1 MTGLVAA
8 ESRIHA
14 MTPQAIDKVRELEG
28 ITRDLPQVEIA
39 TEHVLH
45 GGMYA
50 RTICIPAGVVLTGV
64 FIRVPTLLVFDGNAT
79 VNAGDGNA
87 TVNAGDDA
95 TTLVGYHVL
104 AASAHR
110 RQAFLAHADTR
121 LTMVFATQ
129 AKTVAEAEDEFTDEA
144 HLLFSRKPGAVNR
157 INITGE

>member
-1 MTGLVAA
+1 MSA
-8 ESRIHA
+8 E
-14 MTPQAIDKVRELEG
+14 AIDKVRQLEAF
-28 ITRDLPQVEIA
+28 TREFPQVEIA

-79 VNAGDGNA
+79 VNAGK
-87 TVNAGDDA
+87 DA
-95 TTLVGYHVL
+95 VTLVGYHVL

-121 LTMVFATQ
+121 LTMVFASQ

-144 HLLFSRKPGAVNR
+144 HLLFSRKPGAINR

>member
-8 ESRIHA
+8 EGRIRA
-14 MTPQAIDKVRELEG
+14 MAPEAIDKVRQLEA
-28 ITRDLPQVEIA
+28 ITRELPQVEIA
-39 TEHVLH
+39 TDHVLH

-50 RTICIPAGVVLTGV
+50 RTICIPSGVVLTGV
-64 FIRVPTLLVFDGNAT
+64 FIRVPTLLVFDGHAT
-79 VNAGDGNA
+79 VNAGDE
-87 TVNAGDDA
+87 A
-95 TTLVGYHVL
+95 TTMSGYHVL

-110 RQAFLAHADTR
+110 RQAFLAHEDTR

-144 HLLFSRKPGAVNR
+144 HLLFSRKPGAINR

>member
-1 MTGLVAA
+1 MSGLVAA
-8 ESRIHA
+8 ESRIPA
-14 MTPQAIDKVRELEG
+14 MTAQAIDKVRELEA
-28 ITRDLPQVEIA
+28 ITRELPQVEIA
-39 TEHVLH
+39 TDHVLH

-79 VNAGDGNA
+79 VNAGE
-87 TVNAGDDA
+87 DA
-95 TTLVGYHVL
+95 VTLVGYHVL

-121 LTMVFATQ
+121 LTMVFASQ

-144 HLLFSRKPGAVNR
+144 HLLFSRKPGAINR

>member
-1 MTGLVAA
+1 MSVLVAA
-8 ESRIHA
+8 ESRIPA
-14 MTPQAIDKVRELEG
+14 MTTQAIDKVRELEA

-39 TEHVLH
+39 TDHVLH

-50 RTICIPAGVVLTGV
+50 RTICIPAGVLLTGV
-64 FIRVPTLLVFDGNAT
+64 FIRVPTVLVFEGNAT
-79 VNAGDGNA
+79 VNAGDEP
-87 TVNAGDDA
+87 V
-95 TTLVGYHVL
+95 TLVGYHVL

-110 RQAFLAHADTR
+110 RQAFVAHADTR

-129 AKTVAEAEDEFTDEA
+129 AKSVAEAEAEFTDEA

>member
-8 ESRIHA
+8 EGRIRA
-14 MTPQAIDKVRELEG
+14 MAPEAIDKVRQLEA
-28 ITRDLPQVEIA
+28 ITRELPQVEIA
-39 TEHVLH
+39 TDHVLH

-79 VNAGDGNA
+79 VNAGD
-87 TVNAGDDA
+87 DA

-110 RQAFLAHADTR
+110 RQAFLAHGYTR

>member
-1 MTGLVAA
+1 MSGLVAA
-8 ESRIHA
+8 ESRIPA
-14 MTPQAIDKVRELEG
+14 MTAQAIDKVRELEA

-39 TEHVLH
+39 TDHVLH

-79 VNAGDGNA
+79 VNSGDEA
-87 TVNAGDDA
+87 A
-95 TTLVGYHVL
+95 TLVGYHVL

>member
-1 MTGLVAA
+1 MSGLVAA
-8 ESRIHA
+8 ESRIPA
-14 MTPQAIDKVRELEG
+14 MTAQAIDKVRELEA

-39 TEHVLH
+39 TDHVLH

-64 FIRVPTLLVFDGNAT
+64 FIRVPTLLVF
-79 VNAGDGNA
+79 DGNA

-129 AKTVAEAEDEFTDEA
+129 AKTVVEAEDEFTDEA
-144 HLLFSRKPGAVNR
+144 HLLFSRKPGAVDR
-157 INITGE
+157 KSVV

>member
-1 MTGLVAA
+1 MSDLVAV
-8 ESRIHA
+8 ESRIPA
-14 MTPQAIDKVRELEG
+14 MTAQAIDKVRELEA

-39 TEHVLH
+39 TDHVLH

-64 FIRVPTLLVFDGNAT
+64 FIRVPTLLIFDGNAT
-79 VNAGDGNA
+79 VNAD
-87 TVNAGDDA
+87 DDA

>member
-1 MTGLVAA
+1 MSSLVAA
-8 ESRIHA
+8 ESRIPA
-14 MTPQAIDKVRELEG
+14 MSIEAIDKVRDLEA
-28 ITRDLPQVEIA
+28 ITRDLPQVEIP
-39 TEHVLH
+39 TDHVLH

-50 RTICIPAGVVLTGV
+50 RTIRIPAGVVLTGV

-79 VNAGDGNA
+79 VNAGD
-87 TVNAGDDA
+87 DA
-95 TTLVGYHVL
+95 VTMVGHHVL

-110 RQAFLAHADTR
+110 RQAFLAHDDTT